1 MTGKYLN
8 AALLLALAACTVG
21 PDYRRPDFY
30 SDAEIA
36 GSLNLKPDKAR
47 AVNKDWYKDFK
58 DPVLDSLVT
67 RGLASSP
74 DAKMAVARLRQARA
88 SLKAASVQSLPM
100 FDADGSYHY
109 SKVGKNSGYPIG
121 TDYYQTGL
129 DMSWE
134 LDIWGAGRRQ
144 TESAAAMY
152 KAAAADIDNVKLSL
166 SAEIA
171 SDYLNLRTAQEQVR
185 IAEQNLVLQQDI
197 YDIVN
202 AKYQSG
208 LADESALKQAQYA
221 VETTK
226 GLIPQFKYN
235 VEAYQNALAVLLGQ
249 LPGSLNEELKSTDD
263 NLLRRRF
270 RLNLNKLFE
279 LPVNTVRLRPDVRI
293 AEYQLISKN
302 ADIGQAVA
310 QLYPNLSLSGFLGFQ
325 SGKIP
330 NLITDNSF
338 TYSYA
343 PAVSLPFLH
352 WGELTDNIELKK
364 AVAEEYVY
372 QYQSVLL
379 NAASEVKNAYTAIIR
394 EFERNQS
401 AREAVLA
408 QKQVLDLTLERYRE
422 GLVDFNSVLSAEQNL
437 LSSQNGFVESNGA
450 VYQNV
455 VTFYKAVGGG
465 YRGNEDEKIRCVGE
479 LDKHCAL

>member
-1 MTGKYLN
+1 M
-8 AALLLALAACTVG
+8 
-21 PDYRRPDFY
+21 
-30 SDAEIA
+30 
-36 GSLNLKPDKAR
+36 
-47 AVNKDWYKDFK
+47 
-58 DPVLDSLVT
+58 
-67 RGLASSP
+67 
-74 DAKMAVARLRQARA
+74 
-88 SLKAASVQSLPM
+88 
-100 FDADGSYHY
+100 
-109 SKVGKNSGYPIG
+109 
-121 TDYYQTGL
+121 
-129 DMSWE
+129 
-134 LDIWGAGRRQ
+134 
-144 TESAAAMY
+144 
-152 KAAAADIDNVKLSL
+152 
-166 SAEIA
+166 
-171 SDYLNLRTAQEQVR
+171 
-185 IAEQNLVLQQDI
+185 
-197 YDIVN
+197 
-202 AKYQSG
+202 
-208 LADESALKQAQYA
+208 
-221 VETTK
+221 
-226 GLIPQFKYN
+226 
-235 VEAYQNALAVLLGQ
+235 
-249 LPGSLNEELKSTDD
+249 
-263 NLLRRRF
+263 
-270 RLNLNKLFE
+270 
-279 LPVNTVRLRPDVRI
+279 
-293 AEYQLISKN
+293 
-302 ADIGQAVA
+302 
-310 QLYPNLSLSGFLGFQ
+310 YPNLSLSGFLGFQ

-479 LDKHCAL
+479 LDKQCML